1 MKFRGGG
8 KAPARAAAVALML
21 LVMTT
26 LAACSATKPA
36 PDVTFTTL
44 SGRKVAMQDLRGKV
58 VIVNFWATTCA
69 VCVKE
74 MPDMARVYQR
84 FHDRGFELVAVAMRY
99 DPPNR
104 VLDFVG
110 REKLPFSVALDP
122 LGQIEAAFGGVPGTP
137 TTFIIDKRGEIV
149 QRIIGAPDFPR
160 LHTLLD
166 AKLREAA

>member
-1 MKFRGGG
+1 MKFYCDR
-8 KAPARAAAVALML
+8 KTPARALIVALML
-21 LVMTT
+21 LVVAA
-26 LAACSATKPA
+26 LAACGAPKPA

-44 SGRKVAMQDLRGKV
+44 SGRQLSMQDLRGKV
-58 VIVNFWATTCA
+58 VVVNFWATTCA

-74 MPDMARVYQR
+74 MPDMAGAYQR

-137 TTFIIDKRGEIV
+137 TTFIIDKRGDIV
-149 QRIIGAPDFPR
+149 QRIVGAPDFPR
-160 LHTLLD
+160 LRTLLD
-166 AKLREAA
+166 AKLRETT

>member
-8 KAPARAAAVALML
+8 KAPARAATVALML

-26 LAACSATKPA
+26 LAACSAKKPA

-84 FHDRGFELVAVAMRY
+84 FHDRGVELVAVAMRY

-149 QRIIGAPDFPR
+149 QRIVGAPDLPR

-166 AKLREAA
+166 AKLRETT